1 MDFFHGL
8 VGGNGQDVDGQHEA
22 AVKVGQV
29 GDHIVLNI
37 AGVLL
42 EKEDAPILAA
52 HLKVSGLKGNTVR
65 ANQVFEVYPMPDR
78 RSLVEREIL
87 FLTGTEKVMED
98 TEAVMVGN
106 LPRRAV
112 QPSQTF
118 GQVAVHPPEIGTG
131 FLDLPLRDGQGDIF
145 LLHQIVALGGA
156 ALQNGVGLL
165 PVLVQPVPAFLH
177 QNTALKV
184 HGIQAA
190 VDNGDLGGGV
200 GGQGVEDAAVGQE
213 DAPPFLVGGGGVV
226 HIGKPPALA
235 VPVPHQPDAVRV
247 HALDGDRS
255 LDAPGDGEFLAL
267 ALVCG
272 NKGFNQSPA
281 LLSASKAR
289 SDSSGKQNGAP
300 RRRGFRT

>member
-78 RSLVEREIL
+78 RSLVEGEIL
-87 FLTGTEKVMED
+87 FLSGPEKIMED
-98 TEAVMVGN
+98 AEPVMVGN
-106 LPRRAV
+106 LPRRTV
-112 QPSQTF
+112 QPSQAF

-131 FLDLPLRDGQGDIF
+131 FLDLPLGDRQGDVL
-145 LLHQIVALGGA
+145 LLHKIVALGGA

-165 PVLVQPVPAFLH
+165 PVFVQPVPAFLH
-177 QNTALKV
+177 
-184 HGIQAA
+184 
-190 VDNGDLGGGV
+190 
-200 GGQGVEDAAVGQE
+200 
-213 DAPPFLVGGGGVV
+213 
-226 HIGKPPALA
+226 
-235 VPVPHQPDAVRV
+235 
-247 HALDGDRS
+247 
-255 LDAPGDGEFLAL
+255 
-267 ALVCG
+267 
-272 NKGFNQSPA
+272 
-281 LLSASKAR
+281 
-289 SDSSGKQNGAP
+289 
-300 RRRGFRT
+300 